1 MVPSERSL
9 LLGVILVIFIVAGE
23 LFGAISLPTTS
34 VKADV
39 SISSALCFGAAI
51 TLGPMGALVVG
62 VSKLAVEMYRR
73 ITPMKLAFNVSSYF
87 ITTFATG
94 LAYVAVADPHSSIIA
109 NPTNLLAAA
118 LAVLVFNVMN
128 FSLAA
133 AIFSQVAST
142 SPLEM
147 WIALARGNVFTILT
161 LPTLGML
168 VPILAQEQ
176 PLAILLMVV
185 PLIGPYL
192 SLRSY
197 SQIHLETRRTVERLA
212 GMLDQRD
219 PTTARHSRRVA
230 DYVEQILGEM
240 DELTFEQREAIL
252 IAAPVHDIGKIGTSD
267 LVLQKP
273 GKLTDEERDHIN
285 RHAADGG
292 DILSNL
298 SLYRHAAVIVRHH
311 HERWDGK
318 GYPDGLAGETIPIG
332 ARVIAVADTF
342 DAMTTDRPYRAGLT
356 PQRALEEI
364 QRCAGTQFDPRVAE
378 IFLRLMSCYRPA
390 VELP

>member
-1 MVPSERSL
+1 M
-9 LLGVILVIFIVAGE
+9 LGFIVASE

-34 VKADV
+34 VRAAV

-51 TLGPMGALVVG
+51 TLGPMGAFVVALA
-62 VSKLAVEMYRR
+62 KLATEGYQR
-73 ITPMKLAFNVSSYF
+73 ISPLKAAFNVSSYF
-87 ITTFATG
+87 LTTFATG
-94 LAYVAVADPHSSIIA
+94 LIYVAVADPHASVIA
-109 NPTNLLAAA
+109 SPINLLAAA
-118 LAVLVFNVMN
+118 LAVLVFNLMN
-128 FSLAA
+128 WGLAA
-133 AIFSQVAST
+133 AILSQVAST
-142 SPLEM
+142 SIVEM
-147 WIALARGNVFTILT
+147 WFSLVRGNAFTNLT

-168 VPILAQEQ
+168 VPILAREQ
-176 PLAILLMVV
+176 PLAILLMAV

-212 GMLDQRD
+212 NMLDQRD
-219 PTTARHSRRVA
+219 PSTARHSRRVT
-230 DYVEQILGEM
+230 DYVEQILSEM
-240 DELTFEQREAIL
+240 EELTFEEREAIL

-273 GKLTDEERDHIN
+273 GKLTDEEREHIN

-311 HERWDGK
+311 HERWDGH
-318 GYPDGLAGETIPIG
+318 GYPDRLAAETIPIG
-332 ARVIAVADTF
+332 ARVIAVADTY

-364 QRCAGTQFDPRVAE
+364 ERCSGTQFDPRIAE
-378 IFLRLMSCYRPA
+378 IFLRVMACYRPP
-390 VELP
+390 VELPLMPALAGN